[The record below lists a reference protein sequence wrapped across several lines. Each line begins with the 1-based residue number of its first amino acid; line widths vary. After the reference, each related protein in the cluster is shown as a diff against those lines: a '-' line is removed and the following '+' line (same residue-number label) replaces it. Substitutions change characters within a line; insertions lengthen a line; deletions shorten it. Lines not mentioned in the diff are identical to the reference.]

1 MGHPPWE
8 WCNAKMGRPP
18 GSEDEESSAWCA
30 LLENREKCGTPSGNG
45 FKGTTAKEFILSG
58 ETLATRPRKGEDFI
72 PGSGGVASQ
81 VLAFVVPAL
90 RKVREGRGT
99 HSLSGGNEGQ
109 KPGPAAGLITGYS
122 RR

>member
-1 MGHPPWE
+1 MQRWAARQVLKMKSRARGAHFSKTARSAAPPVE
-8 WCNAKMGRPP
+8 MDSK
-18 GSEDEESSAWCA
+18 EQ
-30 LLENREKCGTPSGNG
+30 
-45 FKGTTAKEFILSG
+45 AKEFILSG